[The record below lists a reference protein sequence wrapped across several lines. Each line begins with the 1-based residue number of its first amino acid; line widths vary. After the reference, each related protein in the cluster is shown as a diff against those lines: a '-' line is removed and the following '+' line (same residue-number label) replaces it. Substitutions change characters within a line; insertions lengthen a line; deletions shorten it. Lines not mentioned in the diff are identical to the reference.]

1 MDKLL
6 SGMAE
11 NIGKFGA
18 MLFSVEGVAIW
29 LWLALP
35 ALLVAI
41 PLLTIRTIDAPRPTR
56 IARVVFAAL
65 PAFWLAV
72 CAIVV
77 TFAWNEKFDSYL
89 ISQIAFW
96 VFIGLLFVMV
106 LSGVAAIVMI
116 RGWHRLTGLILLVVN
131 LWIMVTCA
139 FFGAML
145 ISGVFL

>member
-18 MLFSVEGVAIW
+18 LLFSVEGLAIW
-29 LWLALP
+29 PWLALP
-35 ALLVAI
+35 VVLVAI
-41 PLLTIRTIDAPRPTR
+41 PLLLIRPVDMPRSTQV
-56 IARVVFAAL
+56 ARGIFAAL

-77 TFAWNEKFDSYL
+77 IFAANDKFDSYL
-89 ISQIAFW
+89 ISQIAVW
-96 VFIGLLFVMV
+96 VFIGLIFVMM

-116 RGWHRLTGLILLVVN
+116 RGWHRLTGLALLVVN
-131 LWIMVTCA
+131 LWIIVFCA

-145 ISGVFL
+145 VSGVFL